1 MALQLEGADG
11 LVFIM
16 IGPTSSVSIIFYK
29 LKIKTKWNEPSENLE
44 ISVPR

>member
-11 LVFIM
+11 LVAIM

-29 LKIKTKWNEPSENLE
+29 LKINTKWNEPSENLE
-44 ISVPR
+44 ISAVR